1 MATYEEHIFQAKK
14 NLEFLQ
20 SINLHCNEAWDWQTT
35 VCFYSALHLINAH
48 IVSKTNNHYRS
59 HEQVNN
65 AINPYK
71 ISPSKLNEDVYTT
84 YIKLQWLSRRSR
96 YLISEDTANKDSSA
110 FFTSDKHF
118 AKATRLLDRLLIFF
132 SSQYKIEFKQLQLK
146 CPRLYEDKLSFFK
159 S

>member
-1 MATYEEHIFQAKK
+1 MATYEEHIFQAKR
-14 NLEFLQ
+14 NLDFLH
-20 SINLHCNEAWDWQTT
+20 SINLHCNETWDWQTT

-48 IVSKTNNHYRS
+48 IVSKTNSHYRS

-71 ISPSKLNEDVYTT
+71 LSPSILNEEIYAT

-96 YLISEDTANKDSSA
+96 YLISEDTSNKESSA

-118 AKATRLLDRLLIFF
+118 AKAIRLLDRILVFF
-132 SSQYKIEFKQLQLK
+132 ASQYKIEFKQLQLN
-146 CPRLYEDKLSFFK
+146 CHRLSEDKLLFFK
-159 S
+159 N